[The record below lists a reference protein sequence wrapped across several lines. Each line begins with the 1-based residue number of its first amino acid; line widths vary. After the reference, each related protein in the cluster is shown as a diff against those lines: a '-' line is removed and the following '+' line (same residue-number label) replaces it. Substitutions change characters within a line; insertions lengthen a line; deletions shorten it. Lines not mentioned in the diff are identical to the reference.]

1 LTYARRRRYPPSVEA
16 RFAVGASAIERYY
29 EQTWWDYRF
38 LWLNGR
44 NLALHF
50 GQYDEGIRRHADALV
65 HANRV
70 LARCARLVPGER
82 VLDAGCG
89 VGGSSL
95 WLADEAR
102 VRVVGIALGEEQ
114 VARATRAAR
123 KRGLAGRV
131 HFLRA
136 DFTRSPFRSGSF
148 DVVWALESLCHA
160 ADKPAFFREVARLLR
175 PGGRLVVADFMRLAH
190 RPDPVGA
197 RLLREWAD
205 GWAMGGLDTAREHC
219 ANARAAGLVDASVQ
233 DVTARVRPSLRRLYR
248 MATLTF
254 PMAFIARRCGLR
266 SPVQHANV
274 VASIRQYQALRGGH
288 WQYGILTA
296 HRAGSEVDAG

>member
-1 LTYARRRRYPPSVEA
+1 MQTRGTVEQ
-16 RFAVGASAIERYY
+16 YY

-50 GQYDEGIRRHADALV
+50 GQYDEGIRTHADALV
-65 HANRV
+65 HTNRV
-70 LARCARLVPGER
+70 LARCARLAPGER

-95 WLADEAR
+95 WLARHAR
-102 VRVVGIALGEEQ
+102 ARVVGIALGEEQ
-114 VARATRAAR
+114 IARATRAAR
-123 KRGLAGRV
+123 KRGLADRA

-136 DFTRSPFRSGSF
+136 DFTRPPFAPASF

-160 ADKPAFFREVARLLR
+160 ADKPAFFREVARALC

-190 RPDPVGA
+190 HPDPAGA
-197 RLLREWAD
+197 RLLREWSD
-205 GWAMGGLDTAREHC
+205 GWAMGGLDTAEEHRR
-219 ANARAAGLVDASVQ
+219 NALDAGLAEATVQ

-248 MATLTF
+248 MAKLTF
-254 PMAFIARRCGLR
+254 PMALLARRCGLR

-296 HRAGSEVDAG
+296 HRPGSEGAAG